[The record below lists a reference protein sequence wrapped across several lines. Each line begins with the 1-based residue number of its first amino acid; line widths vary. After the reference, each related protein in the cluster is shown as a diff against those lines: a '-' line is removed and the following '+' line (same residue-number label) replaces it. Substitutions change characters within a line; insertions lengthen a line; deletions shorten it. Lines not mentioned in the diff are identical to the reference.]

1 MNLNLA
7 FLKQPPEFSASAL
20 LQVDALAPLSMVVKM
35 PGKYYRSQP
44 EPSDGMLLAMLEN
57 ALGWH
62 ISNKE
67 RDTLLKLLAKRHKQT
82 AERSGVGFGSILQ
95 WHLRIASRQIPD
107 VMHYDDL
114 WAQHLRGSSF
124 PDGSRNYDAAMIPLM
139 NAKRGGDITTGDTA
153 DAKRDPEL
161 LHDFKSGDKI
171 NIALLR
177 PHFPQYYA
185 SPTPREYIVPD
196 GSYRYRIETSPALAE
211 LISSAILN
219 PAAPLYLGTSEGW
232 VDANWEVIS

>member
-1 MNLNLA
+1 MQLNLSILRA
-7 FLKQPPEFSASAL
+7 MPEYSTRAL
-20 LQVDALAPLSMVVKM
+20 LSVEALAPLSLVAKM

-44 EPSDGMLLAMLEN
+44 EPTDGMLLAMLEN

-62 ISNKE
+62 IAVKE
-67 RDTLLKLLAKRHKQT
+67 REVLLKTLAKRHKKA
-82 AERSGVGFGSILQ
+82 AEKSGVGFGSILQ
-95 WHLRIASRQIPD
+95 WHVRIASRFIPD
-107 VMHYDDL
+107 AMHYDDL

-124 PDGSRNYDAAMIPLM
+124 PDGSRNYDSSMIPLM
-139 NAKRGGDITTGDTA
+139 NAKRGGHITTGDTA

-161 LHDFKSGDKI
+161 IHHFKSGDKI

-185 SPTPREYIVPD
+185 SPTPREYIVPN
-196 GSYRYRIETSPALAE
+196 GAYRYTIETSPGLAN
-211 LISSAILN
+211 LLANAIEQ

-232 VDANWEVIS
+232 VDANWEVI